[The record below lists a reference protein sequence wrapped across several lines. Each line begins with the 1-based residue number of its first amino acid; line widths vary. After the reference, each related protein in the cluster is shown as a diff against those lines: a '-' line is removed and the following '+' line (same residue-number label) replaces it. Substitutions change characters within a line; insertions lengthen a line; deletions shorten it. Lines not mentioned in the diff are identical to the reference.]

1 MQERTGIMIVFV
13 EGSVRYTTSQYL
25 AVDTGGIGV
34 AVYVAQPESCAPGQ
48 KVFFYTY
55 EQIREDSRTL
65 FGFETQS
72 AYELFCSLIE
82 VKGIGCRTAM
92 SALGKI
98 EPEEMARAIE
108 TADIKTLRSLPGIGP
123 KSASQIIL
131 DLKGKIVA
139 PEPASAGR
147 TAPKPTSNPV
157 WEETQAALI
166 ALGYKPQVLEELNP
180 EFDTMKN
187 VSVDQMLR
195 KALQRLALKKGV

>member
-1 MQERTGIMIVFV
+1 MIVFV
-13 EGSVRYTTSQYL
+13 EGRIRYTTAQYA
-25 AVDTGGIGV
+25 AVDTGGVGL
-34 AVYVAQPESCAPGQ
+34 AVYVAHPEKYSAGQ
-48 KVFFYTY
+48 QVFFYTY

-65 FGFETQS
+65 FGFESQS

-82 VKGIGCRTAM
+82 VKGIGCRTAL

-98 EPEEMARAIE
+98 EPEEIIRAIE
-108 TADIKTLRSLPGIGP
+108 AADVKTLRSLPGIGP
-123 KSASQIIL
+123 KSAGQIIL

-139 PEPASAGR
+139 PEPASGKA
-147 TAPKPTSNPV
+147 AANPTTNPV

-166 ALGYKPQVLEELNP
+166 SLGYRPQVLEELSP
-180 EFDTMKN
+180 EFDAMKN

>member
-1 MQERTGIMIVFV
+1 MIVFV
-13 EGSVRYTTSQYL
+13 EGVVRYTTSQYA
-25 AVDTGGIGV
+25 AVDTGGMGLAVHV
-34 AVYVAQPESCAPGQ
+34 AHPERYTAGQ

-55 EQIREDSRTL
+55 EQIREDARTL
-65 FGFETQS
+65 FGFEKQS

-98 EPEEMARAIE
+98 EPEDIARAIE
-108 TADIKTLRSLPGIGP
+108 IADIKTLRSLPGIGP

-131 DLKGKIVA
+131 DLKGKVIA
-139 PEPASAGR
+139 PEPSSSR
-147 TAPKPTSNPV
+147 KDQPKPTTNPV

-166 ALGYKPQVLEELNP
+166 SLGYRPQVLEELNP
-180 EFDTMKN
+180 EFDAMKN
-187 VSVDQMLR
+187 VTVDQMLR